1 MAKQVIYSDQAKQK
15 LKKGID
21 TLANAVATTMG
32 PKGRNVA
39 IAKSF
44 GTPTLT
50 HDGVTVAKEIEL
62 KDPYENM
69 GAQMVAEAASKTN
82 DVAGDG
88 TTPATFWEK
97 AIISEGLKLTAAGS
111 NPMILRRGLE
121 QASKAVV
128 KYIKDKLTTPI
139 KTKEEKARVATIS
152 SQYDEIG
159 KLIADALEKVG
170 NKGVVTVE
178 EGQGLVTTVEVK
190 EGMVIDRGWISA
202 YFVNDPEKM
211 EAIITDAHIL
221 ITDKKISS
229 MQEIL
234 PMLENLMKISK
245 NFVIVA
251 DDVEGEALA
260 TLVVNK
266 LRGTFNAVAVK
277 APGFGDRRKEMLQDL
292 AVLTGANFISEDLGR
307 KLDSVKIEDLGRV
320 GKVIVSKE
328 ETIFVDG
335 AGDKKAIKD
344 RIANLEKEIKNTTS
358 EYDREKLE
366 ERLAK
371 LAGGVAVVY
380 VGAATETELK
390 EKKYR
395 VEDAVNATKA
405 AIEEGVVPGGGI
417 TLIKASKAIDSLK
430 LNEEE
435 TVGAK
440 ILQRALEI
448 PFRKILQ
455 NAGVDAGYY
464 LEDIRSSKSNRGFDV
479 MKMQVVDNMVEAG
492 IIDPAKVTTS
502 AVENAVSVSINILTT
517 EALVAEIKDEKEKE
531 TPAMPDM
538 GGMGGM
544 M

>member
-88 TTPATFWEK
+88 TTTATVLAQ

-417 TLIKASKAIDSLK
+417 TLIKASKAIDNLK

>member
-88 TTPATFWEK
+88 TTTATVLAQ